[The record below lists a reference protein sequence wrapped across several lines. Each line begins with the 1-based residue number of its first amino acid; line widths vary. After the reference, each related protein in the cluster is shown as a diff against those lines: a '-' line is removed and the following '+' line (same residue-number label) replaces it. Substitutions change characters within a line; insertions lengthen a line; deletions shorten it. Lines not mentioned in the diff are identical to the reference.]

1 MFDNSKKLKLKQKK
15 TTNMSNNKTS
25 GGFSFIV
32 SLLAIAICVGIGV
45 IVFQFLL
52 GSPGNFDADGPEKG
66 HPINFWGNM
75 YKGGFIVPI
84 LLGVFFTVF
93 TFFFERLI
101 TISKATGRG
110 NVSAFVAKIK
120 GLIANGDLDAAIAE
134 CDKQKG
140 SLGNV
145 VKEGLLKYQFVQND
159 THMDKEAKVAA
170 ISKALEEATAL
181 ELPMLSKNMVI
192 ISTCASV
199 GTLVGLIGTV
209 VGMIRAFG
217 ALAAAGTPDTA
228 ALATGISE
236 ALVNTLV
243 GILSSALAIIFY
255 NLFSNR
261 VDQLTFAMDEA
272 GFTIIQE
279 FQTSGK

>member
-1 MFDNSKKLKLKQKK
+1 
-15 TTNMSNNKTS
+15 MSNNKTS
-25 GGFSFIV
+25 GGFNFIV
-32 SLLAIAICVGIGV
+32 SALSIVICLVIGIV
-45 IVFQFLL
+45 IFKFFL
-52 GSPGNFDADGPEKG
+52 GNPSNFDADGPEKG
-66 HPINFWGNM
+66 HPHNFAGIM
-75 YKGGFIVPI
+75 YKGGFIVPV
-84 LLGVFFTVF
+84 LLGVFLTVLVF
-93 TFFFERLI
+93 AVERFI
-101 TISKATGRG
+101 TIQKATGSG
-110 NVSAFVAKIK
+110 NVAAFVGKIK
-120 GLIANGDLDAAIAE
+120 NLIAKHDMKTAIAE

-145 VKEGLLKYQFVQND
+145 VKEGLLKYQFVEND
-159 THMDKEAKVAA
+159 SNMDKEAKVHA
-170 ISKALEEATAL
+170 IQKALEEATAL
-181 ELPMLSKNMVI
+181 ELPMLSKNMVV
-192 ISTCASV
+192 ISTCASI

-261 VDQLTFAMDEA
+261 VDQLTYAMDEA
-272 GFTIIQE
+272 GFTIVQE

>member
-1 MFDNSKKLKLKQKK
+1 
-15 TTNMSNNKTS
+15 MSNKKTS
-25 GGFSFIV
+25 GGFPLIV
-32 SLLAIAICVGIGV
+32 SAIAIVICLVIGIAV
-45 IVFQFLL
+45 YKFVL
-52 GSPGNFDADGPEKG
+52 GDPGNFDAEGPEKG
-66 HPINFWGNM
+66 HPQNFFGIM

-84 LLGVFFTVF
+84 LLGTLFTVVC
-93 TFFFERLI
+93 FFFERLI
-101 TISKATGRG
+101 TIQKANGAGGTDK
-110 NVSAFVAKIK
+110 FVANIK
-120 GLIANGDLDAAIAE
+120 QLIAAKDLDGAIAA

-145 VKEGLLKYQFVQND
+145 VREGLVKYQFVHND
-159 THMDKEAKVAA
+159 TTMDKESKVAA

-181 ELPMLSKNMVI
+181 ELPMLSKNLSV
-192 ISTCASV
+192 ISTCASI

-255 NLFSNR
+255 NFFSNR
-261 VDQLTFAMDEA
+261 VDQITYSMDEA
-272 GFTIIQE
+272 GFSIIQE

>member
-1 MFDNSKKLKLKQKK
+1 
-15 TTNMSNNKTS
+15 MSNKKTS
-25 GGFSFIV
+25 GGFSLIV
-32 SLLAIAICVGIGV
+32 SALAIIICLVLGILV
-45 IVFQFLL
+45 YKMVL
-52 GSPGNFDADGPEKG
+52 GDPANFDADGPEKG
-66 HPINFWGNM
+66 HPHNFFGIM

-84 LLGVFFTVF
+84 LLGTLFTVLC
-93 TFFFERLI
+93 FFFERLI
-101 TISKATGRG
+101 TISKAAGKGQTDKF
-110 NVSAFVAKIK
+110 VSKIK
-120 GLIANGDLDAAIAE
+120 ELVAAKDFDGAIAE
-134 CDKQKG
+134 CDKQQG

-145 VKEGLLKYQFVQND
+145 VREGLTKYQFVQND
-159 THMDKEAKVAA
+159 SSMDKEAKVAA

-181 ELPMLSKNMVI
+181 ELPMLSKNLSV
-192 ISTCASV
+192 ISTCASI

-255 NLFSNR
+255 NFFSNR
-261 VDQLTFAMDEA
+261 VDQITYAMDEA
-272 GFTIIQE
+272 GFSIIQE
-279 FQTSGK
+279 FQSSGK

>member
-1 MFDNSKKLKLKQKK
+1 MKQQ
-15 TTNMSNNKTS
+15 KTS
-25 GGFSFIV
+25 GGFPFIV
-32 SLLAIAICVGIGV
+32 SALAIAICLVIGI
-45 IVFQFLL
+45 IVYKFVL
-52 GSPGNFDADGPEKG
+52 GAPGNFDAEGPEKG
-66 HPINFWGNM
+66 HPLNFFGIM

-84 LLGVFFTVF
+84 LLGTLFTVI
-93 TFFFERLI
+93 TFALERFI
-101 TISKATGRG
+101 TIQKANGRG
-110 NVSAFVAKIK
+110 QTDKFVSKIK
-120 GLIANGDLDAAIAE
+120 TLVASGDLDGAIAE

-145 VKEGLLKYQFVQND
+145 VREGLMKYKFVQND
-159 THMDKEAKVAA
+159 PSMDKEAKVSA

-181 ELPMLSKNMVI
+181 ELPMLSKNMSV
-192 ISTCASV
+192 ISTCASI

-261 VDQLTFAMDEA
+261 VDQLTYAMDEA
-272 GFTIIQE
+272 GFSIIGE

>member
-1 MFDNSKKLKLKQKK
+1 
-15 TTNMSNNKTS
+15 MSNNKTS

-32 SLLAIAICVGIGV
+32 SLLAIAICLGIGI
-45 IVFQFLL
+45 IVYKFLL
-52 GSPGNFDADGPEKG
+52 GSAGNFDVDGPEKG

-84 LLGVFFTVF
+84 LLGVFFTVLL
-93 TFFFERLI
+93 FFFERLI

-110 NVSAFVAKIK
+110 NVSSFVAKIK
-120 GLIANGDLDAAIAE
+120 NLIADGDLDTAIAE

-145 VKEGLLKYQFVQND
+145 VKEGLMKYQFVQND
-159 THMDKEAKVAA
+159 THLDKEAKVHA
-170 ISKALEEATAL
+170 IQKALEEATAL

-192 ISTCASV
+192 ISTCASI
-199 GTLVGLIGTV
+199 GTLIGLIGTV

-261 VDQLTFAMDEA
+261 VDQLTYAMDEA

>member
-1 MFDNSKKLKLKQKK
+1 MKQQ
-15 TTNMSNNKTS
+15 KTS
-25 GGFSFIV
+25 GGFPLIV
-32 SLLAIAICVGIGV
+32 SALAIVICLGIGILV
-45 IVFQFLL
+45 YMFVL
-52 GSPGNFDADGPEKG
+52 GNPANFDADG
-66 HPINFWGNM
+66 HPKNGNFFGVM

-84 LLGVFFTVF
+84 LLGVLFTVI

-101 TISKATGRG
+101 TIQKANGSG
-110 NVSAFVAKIK
+110 AADKFVAKIK
-120 GLIANGDLDAAIAE
+120 SLVGSGDLDAAIAE

-145 VKEGLLKYQFVQND
+145 VREGLLKYKFVEND
-159 THMDKEAKVAA
+159 PTMDKEAKVAA
-170 ISKALEEATAL
+170 ITKALEEATAL
-181 ELPMLSKNMVI
+181 ELPMLSKNLSV
-192 ISTCASV
+192 ISTCASI

-255 NLFSNR
+255 NFFSNR
-261 VDQLTFAMDEA
+261 VDQITFAMDEA
-272 GFTIIQE
+272 GFSIIQE
-279 FQTSGK
+279 FQVRAK

>member
-1 MFDNSKKLKLKQKK
+1 
-15 TTNMSNNKTS
+15 MSNKKTS
-25 GGFSFIV
+25 GGFPFIV
-32 SLLAIAICVGIGV
+32 SALAIAICLVIGIV
-45 IVFQFLL
+45 VYKFVL
-52 GSPGNFDADGPEKG
+52 GDPGNFDAEGPEKG
-66 HPINFWGNM
+66 HPHNFFGIM

-84 LLGVFFTVF
+84 LLGTLFTVI
-93 TFFFERLI
+93 TFALERFI
-101 TISKATGRG
+101 TIQKANGAG
-110 NVSAFVAKIK
+110 NTDKFVANIK
-120 GLIANGDLDAAIAE
+120 ELIAAKDFDGAIAA

-145 VKEGLLKYQFVQND
+145 VREGLMKYQFVQND
-159 THMDKEAKVAA
+159 NTMDKEAKVAA

-181 ELPMLSKNMVI
+181 ELPMLSKNMSV
-192 ISTCASV
+192 ISTCASI

-261 VDQLTFAMDEA
+261 VDQLTYAMDEA
-272 GFTIIQE
+272 GFSIIGE